1 MEILEKRLMTKLK
14 HKKIIGFL
22 LLLVLMG
29 TGFGGK
35 VYMDKRKL
43 EKEYQQG
50 IELIQSYVT
59 DYLVKNYAGIKK
71 IEWQGIGV
79 EYRNS
84 PILGPSLFGNY
95 VDTDVKIYV
104 SDENYF
110 TLEFRLSDKAEY
122 DDALKKYVIKKSLN
136 PNNIDTII
144 GSGKY
149 NALYEYSDDG
159 VDKLRIDNITIFDKI
174 KKSCIGSEN
183 SKVKYNLDIHGL
195 KY

>member
-1 MEILEKRLMTKLK
+1 MLRLCMLGQILGWDGRLMAKLK

-22 LLLVLMG
+22 LLLVLIG

-136 PNNIDTII
+136 PNN
-144 GSGKY
+144 
-149 NALYEYSDDG
+149 
-159 VDKLRIDNITIFDKI
+159 VVCKLFMRCSAF
-174 KKSCIGSEN
+174 
-183 SKVKYNLDIHGL
+183 
-195 KY
+195 

>member
-1 MEILEKRLMTKLK
+1 MAKLK

-22 LLLVLMG
+22 LLLVLIG

-59 DYLVKNYAGIKK
+59 DYLVKNYAGIEK

-95 VDTDVKIYV
+95 VDTDVKVYV
-104 SDENYF
+104 SDDRCFNVNF
-110 TLEFRLSDKAEY
+110 TLDDETEY
-122 DDALKKYVIKKSLN
+122 DDNLKKYVKLDSLN
-136 PNNIDTII
+136 PKNTEFSIRSDFENATYDLSSHEKKIFEKFGVAAE
-144 GSGKY
+144 GSK
-149 NALYEYSDDG
+149 NA
-159 VDKLRIDNITIFDKI
+159 
-174 KKSCIGSEN
+174 
-183 SKVKYNLDIHGL
+183 KVVYNLKIHEL

>member
-1 MEILEKRLMTKLK
+1 M
-14 HKKIIGFL
+14 
-22 LLLVLMG
+22 
-29 TGFGGK
+29 
-35 VYMDKRKL
+35 
-43 EKEYQQG
+43 
-50 IELIQSYVT
+50 
-59 DYLVKNYAGIKK
+59 
-71 IEWQGIGV
+71 
-79 EYRNS
+79 
-84 PILGPSLFGNY
+84 FGNY